1 MRVGTP
7 HFSDNDLPRFSR
19 TTPLGKRRKSLAF
32 FVVALGIISFFWPL
46 ITTDPPV
53 LGKTQWSAWNVVCQ
67 IYQGNL
73 PNRKLS
79 DTCERCDRQWVL
91 ALFYV
96 PKLPHRPVCA
106 HRARVGSSVS
116 FSICNSSGPA
126 RHDGRDCGLAI
137 LEMGRIGLRTV
148 ILWSLVC
155 WSCPLWSVH
164 VSVARVDG
172 RTCCY
177 FTHRGPGSGSL
188 K

>member
-53 LGKTQWSAWNVVCQ
+53 LGKTQWSAWNVACQ

-96 PKLPHRPVCA
+96 PKLPTALYVLIVLALALLWLSRSATALALLGTMGAIASRLLAEALLARHMEPA
-106 HRARVGSSVS
+106 HRRDFRWHAQPMRALVELSDNDAVYAAPDQSSDQ
-116 FSICNSSGPA
+116 SS
-126 RHDGRDCGLAI
+126 
-137 LEMGRIGLRTV
+137 
-148 ILWSLVC
+148 
-155 WSCPLWSVH
+155 
-164 VSVARVDG
+164 
-172 RTCCY
+172 
-177 FTHRGPGSGSL
+177 
-188 K
+188 

>member
-53 LGKTQWSAWNVVCQ
+53 LGKTQWSAWNVACQ

-96 PKLPHRPVCA
+96 PKLPTALYVLIVLALVLLCLSRSATALALLGTMGAIAAWQSWRWDESGFERLFYGHLF
-106 HRARVGSSVS
+106 VGHVR
-116 FSICNSSGPA
+116 F
-126 RHDGRDCGLAI
+126 GRFMFLWLVLMVALVVISHTEDLDQGL
-137 LEMGRIGLRTV
+137 
-148 ILWSLVC
+148 
-155 WSCPLWSVH
+155 
-164 VSVARVDG
+164 
-172 RTCCY
+172 
-177 FTHRGPGSGSL
+177 
-188 K
+188 